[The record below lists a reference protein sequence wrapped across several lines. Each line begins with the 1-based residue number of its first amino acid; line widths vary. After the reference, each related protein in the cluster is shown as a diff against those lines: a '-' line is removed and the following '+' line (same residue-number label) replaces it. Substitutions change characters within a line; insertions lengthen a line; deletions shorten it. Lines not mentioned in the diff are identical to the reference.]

1 MDNYKNRI
9 IGFIIII
16 LALLLL
22 YIMLHIG
29 IRRMNNYYAQKNLEY
44 QEMKLDADNI
54 SELEKNME
62 LTNIKLNILQRLKT
76 KEQVPLQYVDILRKI
91 TLILPKNMYL
101 RNLTIDY
108 NKKFILANGT
118 SIEKNSIP
126 QFIKALKDM
135 EIIDLIKTDNISRR
149 IYKNMNK
156 IGYDFKL
163 YLKLL

>member
-9 IGFIIII
+9 IGFIIIN

-22 YIMLHIG
+22 YVMLHIG
-29 IRRMNNYYAQKNLEY
+29 IRRMNNYYAQKNIEY

-118 SIEKNSIP
+118 SIGKNSIP

-135 EIIDLIKTDNISRR
+135 EIIDIIKTDNISRR

>member
-9 IGFIIII
+9 IGFIIIN

-22 YIMLHIG
+22 YLLLHIG
-29 IRRMNNYYAQKNLEY
+29 IMRMNNYYAQKNLEY
-44 QEMKLDADNI
+44 QTIKLDADNI
-54 SELEKNME
+54 FELEKNME

-91 TLILPKNMYL
+91 TLILPKNMYI
-101 RNLTIDY
+101 RNLTVDY
-108 NKKFILANGT
+108 DKKFILAHGT

-126 QFIKALKDM
+126 QFINALKDM
-135 EIIDLIKTDNISRR
+135 EIIDIIKTNDISRR
-149 IYKNMNK
+149 IYKNMDK